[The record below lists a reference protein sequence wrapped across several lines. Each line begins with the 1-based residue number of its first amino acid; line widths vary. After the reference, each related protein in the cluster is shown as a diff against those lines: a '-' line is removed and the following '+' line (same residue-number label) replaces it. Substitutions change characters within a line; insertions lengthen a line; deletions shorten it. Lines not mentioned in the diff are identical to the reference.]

1 MKKQNKNSKKTAKG
15 FLSYHIAASL
25 VSLAPRPHTWRSMH
39 HRHTS
44 HGVLLIALLL
54 TGVLLFS
61 NLGALS
67 AYGLTS
73 SGSRTIT
80 VNIAGAP
87 PSIGANITFP
97 TNNTITKS
105 SQIQVVGTCAASTLV
120 ATYNNGSFAGSSMC
134 TSGGDYTTTIQLQVG
149 VNILQSQDYDGLNQ
163 PGPVT
168 AQVQITREQDPAP
181 ITTTTPAQTPTI
193 TTTRPPTIATVPAD
207 IVPDPT
213 PPIVDPAPQPADNPC
228 FESSKKDALALATPT
243 IITNCINRSIS
254 AGEMIT
260 LPIRVTGG
268 AAPFALTID
277 WGDGITESKSVL
289 DTEYHNYDHTYAAA
303 GIIRVGL
310 KTTDSNGSTAFL
322 QTVVQI
328 NGTPVASATGSPS
341 AFATITA
348 NLGSIWTEAPVP
360 LYWAAVTLVLGFWF
374 GDIFQRVFTKGSY
387 ATKRPRAPVNR
398 HRHA

>member
-1 MKKQNKNSKKTAKG
+1 
-15 FLSYHIAASL
+15 
-25 VSLAPRPHTWRSMH
+25 MH

-61 NLGALS
+61 NLGALR

-87 PSIGANITFP
+87 PSVGADITFP
-97 TNNTITKS
+97 TNNTTTKS
-105 SQIQVVGTCAASTLV
+105 PQIQVVGTCEPSTLV
-120 ATYNNGSFAGSSMC
+120 ATYSNGSFVGSSMC

-149 VNILQSQDYDGLNQ
+149 VNMLQSQDYDGLNQ

-168 AQVQITREQDPAP
+168 AQVQITREQDPVP
-181 ITTTTPAQTPTI
+181 VTTPIPTQTPTI
-193 TTTRPPTIATVPAD
+193 TTTSTPTVATVPAD
-207 IVPDPT
+207 IVPDLT
-213 PPIVDPAPQPADNPC
+213 PPVVVAAPQPADNPC
-228 FESSKKDALALATPT
+228 FESSKKGASTLDVPT
-243 IITNCINRSIS
+243 ILTKCINRSV
-254 AGEMIT
+254 ATGETIT
-260 LPIRVTGG
+260 LPVRVTGG
-268 AAPFALTID
+268 MAPFALSID
-277 WGDGITESKSVL
+277 WGDGVIESKSVL

-310 KTTDSNGSTAFL
+310 QTTDSNGSTSFL

-328 NGTPVASATGSPS
+328 NGTPVAATTGTPS
-341 AFATITA
+341 TLATITA

-374 GDIFQRVFTKGSY
+374 GDVFQRIFAKGSY
-387 ATKRPRAPVNR
+387 AIKRPRAPVNR